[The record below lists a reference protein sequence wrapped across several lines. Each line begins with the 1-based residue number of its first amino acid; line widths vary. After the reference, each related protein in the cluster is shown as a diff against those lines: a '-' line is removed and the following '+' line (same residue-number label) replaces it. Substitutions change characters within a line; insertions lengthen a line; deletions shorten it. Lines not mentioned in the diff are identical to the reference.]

1 MKLVLTALAL
11 TVLAGPATAQEPPP
25 PDPLENL
32 VPTPNPA
39 VGSIQVDLGF
49 YTSWQKGVRAKFEGK
64 FPGPAPRLPDG
75 KPDLSGTWI
84 ASEKLTRPQ
93 ATPAALA
100 ELDRRFRTNLK
111 DFPYSVCLPP
121 LPAQATNAGGLWEVL
136 HTQARLAVLFL
147 SPPHQRLVYLDGRPH
162 PPDPDP
168 TWMGHSVGRWD
179 GDTLVIETTGFNDRS
194 WLEGSLPHTEKLR
207 MVERWTRPTMG
218 SLVVERTYEDPD
230 VFVTPW
236 TISFTAF
243 LAPGEE
249 LQESLCE
256 NNRFKGR

>member
-1 MKLVLTALAL
+1 MRLVLTALAM

-39 VGSIQVDLGF
+39 VGSIQVDVGF

-121 LPAQATNAGGLWEVL
+121 VPAQASNAGGLWEVL
-136 HTQARLAVLFL
+136 HTQARLAVELARGNASTGAFRVLFVGL
-147 SPPHQRLVYLDGRPH
+147 AAVRNAALVAPAIAQALGVLNATALDLPRRARAHATGRPRCCC
-162 PPDPDP
+162 
-168 TWMGHSVGRWD
+168 S
-179 GDTLVIETTGFNDRS
+179 
-194 WLEGSLPHTEKLR
+194 
-207 MVERWTRPTMG
+207 
-218 SLVVERTYEDPD
+218 
-230 VFVTPW
+230 
-236 TISFTAF
+236 TISSR
-243 LAPGEE
+243 
-249 LQESLCE
+249 SLTRRCWS
-256 NNRFKGR
+256 RIC